1 MNHDLIILWVAYLA
15 SAGVLPSRADI
26 AVCRHDPECQAA
38 FAAWHYCRRQAFV
51 LAVASALVPPQ
62 STYVDWLARQWRGAI
77 ELCIQNQEHQ
87 C

>member
-1 MNHDLIILWVAYLA
+1 MNHDTILWVAYLA

-38 FAAWHYCRRQAFV
+38 FAAWHYCRRQAF
-51 LAVASALVPPQ
+51 ALVPRQ

-77 ELCIQNQEHQ
+77 ELCAQEHQ